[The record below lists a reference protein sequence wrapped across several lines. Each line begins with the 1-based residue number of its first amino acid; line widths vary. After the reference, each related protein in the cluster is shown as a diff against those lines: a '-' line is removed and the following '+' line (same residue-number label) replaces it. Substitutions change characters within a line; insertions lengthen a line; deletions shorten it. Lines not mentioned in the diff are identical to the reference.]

1 MVVVI
6 YNSGIDFLPGCRFVV
21 RIHLDGTIIVEAGIS
36 GSIDIASHLLTAISP
51 GTGFLGDTPLIMHS
65 KLSRVAY
72 PEIHQGI
79 K

>member
-21 RIHLDGTIIVEAGIS
+21 RVDLDGTIIVEAGRP

-51 GTGFLGDTPLIMHS
+51 GTGFLSDSTLHYALKAQEGILIQKFTS
-65 KLSRVAY
+65 
-72 PEIHQGI
+72 E
-79 K
+79 